1 MANSM
6 LTMPYMTSLLHQA
19 KTHYTLTDK
28 STGEVL
34 GYAFMIVDDQVMLEH
49 VQMVPWHAKGDDPE
63 GEHDHQPPSMAAE
76 DCCTIVEGRL
86 ASDLDISQDSSTNGT
101 EEEVFS
107 SPGTLYPEIKTLPHV
122 DINANTFKSSPI
134 FVSVKEE
141 YEVSSWSNSSS
152 SSSPQGFLSP
162 IFPTALTSVTQSLAA
177 QIAAKIV
184 GEANEDIGDGHI
196 NDEEDIKVG
205 GSITKAVS
213 AAVCDIAS
221 KRKCESDLVPAKK
234 VYLEKTAT
242 AGKGIGKY
250 KKFYSEVPESQP
262 ADNRFK
268 PRNMRKVRCLLCTD
282 GRILSIGNFGE
293 HCKSFHEPPVK
304 CTSCGEEVRARSF
317 SIHKKKCIKEVPEP
331 DKSLSHDGDPE
342 VNTIQDPS
350 LTSES
355 GNSLHHRALS
365 VGDSKTISA
374 SSKDDSSSSMVV
386 KKLSGGEEKVSFLL
400 SSATMKGIS
409 YKVELRRGSK
419 IKKAMKKFG
428 KKFKVVPKEVKFT
441 LGGKELTGKELAG
454 RLEGRNI
461 VVWGELK

>member
-34 GYAFMIVDDQVMLEH
+34 GYAFMIVDDQVILDQ
-49 VQMVPWHAKGDDPE
+49 VQMVPWHAQGDDHE
-63 GEHDHQPPSMAAE
+63 GEHDHQPPSKAVDE
-76 DCCTIVEGRL
+76 DVGTIVEGRL
-86 ASDLDISQDSSTNGT
+86 ASDLDISQDSSINGT

-107 SPGTLYPEIKTLPHV
+107 SPGTLYPDIKTVSHV
-122 DINANTFKSSPI
+122 DINANNLKTSAS
-134 FVSVKEE
+134 FVTAKEE

-152 SSSPQGFLSP
+152 SSSPPGFLSP
-162 IFPTALTSVTQSLAA
+162 VFPTALTSVTQSLAA

-184 GEANEDIGDGHI
+184 GEATEDIGDGYI
-196 NDEEDIKVG
+196 NDKEDIKVG
-205 GSITKAVS
+205 GNITKAVS
-213 AAVCDIAS
+213 TAVCDIAG
-221 KRKCESDLVPAKK
+221 KRKCEADLVPAKR
-234 VYLEKTAT
+234 VYFEKTAT

-250 KKFYSEVPESQP
+250 KTFYSEVVETQP
-262 ADNRFK
+262 ADNKFK

-304 CTSCGEEVRARSF
+304 CDSCGGEFRAKRF
-317 SIHKKKCIKEVPEP
+317 STHKKKCIKELPES
-331 DKSLSHDGDPE
+331 DKSVSLDEDHE
-342 VNTIQDPS
+342 VSSIQDPI
-350 LTSES
+350 LTQES
-355 GNSLHHRALS
+355 SNNLHHGA
-365 VGDSKTISA
+365 VGDTKTISA
-374 SSKDDSSSSMVV
+374 SSKDDISSFVVV
-386 KKLSGGEEKVSFLL
+386 KKVSGGEKKVSFTL

-409 YKVELRRGSK
+409 YKVKLRKGCK

-428 KKFKVVPKEVKFT
+428 KKFKVVPKELKFT
-441 LGGKELTGKELAG
+441 LSGKGLTGKELAG
-454 RLEGRNI
+454 RLKGRNI